1 MNVALSPSPSRLERD
16 FSADLGSL
24 QTIPGWDIQYVQ
36 ISRGTLA
43 GSSVDLHLP
52 GVQLLFEEYRNVVTN
67 QFGCGP
73 AGTISI
79 GVATSM
85 QGEGLLNGMRW
96 SDGLSAF
103 DSRRELD
110 SIVMPTG
117 LISIVVDRCMRGE
130 YLWDTEHA
138 DIEHWLAAGPAVT
151 NDASLAAHL
160 SQQLRL
166 MLDGSD
172 GSLDPA
178 DAPAVAHRLQ
188 QSVLE
193 LLGPM
198 LVDHLHAERS
208 SGTEAPYVDVVRRA
222 RDLLS
227 ARQDEPPSIGQLC
240 KSLGVSRR
248 WLQLSFN
255 EVLQITPLAY
265 LRAMRLDG
273 ARRML
278 ACGSAGTRVKDAVEA
293 YGFWHLSR
301 FSRDYQQMF
310 GELPSET
317 LRRCHSGRQHDAQS
331 GRPENLQ

>member
-1 MNVALSPSPSRLERD
+1 
-16 FSADLGSL
+16 
-24 QTIPGWDIQYVQ
+24 
-36 ISRGTLA
+36 
-43 GSSVDLHLP
+43 
-52 GVQLLFEEYRNVVTN
+52 
-67 QFGCGP
+67 
-73 AGTISI
+73 
-79 GVATSM
+79 
-85 QGEGLLNGMRW
+85 
-96 SDGLSAF
+96 
-103 DSRRELD
+103 
-110 SIVMPTG
+110 MPTG
-117 LISIVVDRCMRGE
+117 LISIVVDRRMLGE
-130 YLWDTEHA
+130 YLWDTERV
-138 DIEHWLAAGPAVT
+138 DIEHWLAAGPAVM
-151 NDASLAAHL
+151 NDACLAAHL

-166 MLDGSD
+166 MLDHSD
-172 GSLDPA
+172 DSLDPA
-178 DAPAVAHRLQ
+178 DAPAVAHRMQ

-198 LVDHLHAERS
+198 LADHLHATGS

-248 WLQLSFN
+248 WLQFSFN
-255 EVLQITPLAY
+255 EVLQISPLAY

-278 ACGSAGTRVKDAVEA
+278 ARGSVGTRVKDAVEA

-301 FSRDYQQMF
+301 FSRDYQKMF

-331 GRPENLQ
+331 GRSENLQ